1 MWILILAMYANQNY
15 TEASFSTANTQEFST
30 ETTCL
35 IAADKLKEEFKQMLD
50 THAIAIC
57 VKK

>member
-1 MWILILAMYANQNY
+1 MWILILAMYANQY
-15 TEASFSTANTQEFST
+15 SDGIFSSINTQEFST

-35 IAADKLKEEFKQMLD
+35 IAADKFKQKFNQLIEVN
-50 THAIAIC
+50 ARAVC

>member
-1 MWILILAMYANQNY
+1 MWILILAMYANQY
-15 TEASFSTANTQEFST
+15 SDSKFSTINTQEFST

-35 IAADKLKEEFKQMLD
+35 LAADKFKQKFKQLID
-50 THAIAIC
+50 VNARAIY

>member
-1 MWILILAMYANQNY
+1 MWILILAMYANQYADAN
-15 TEASFSTANTQEFST
+15 FSSINTQEFST

-35 IAADKLKEEFKQMLD
+35 LATDKFKQKFKQLID
-50 THAIAIC
+50 VNARAIC